1 MANRLPAPGIS
12 DTRLIIIAALIGAG
26 LLWIGFF
33 ISAVPAGSAQH
44 QTGHKAP
51 PFLVSSGD
59 DQTLTVEDLTG
70 KIVLLFYESREA
82 AEKNRSLKNLLNAF
96 YREQAP
102 RLRQNICRVAV
113 INCTA
118 AVWPLQGI
126 WKRELRKNS
135 RQEGLTIYGDWDGRM
150 LSAYGMKG
158 GDSNLLIIDKKG
170 IIRFFRS
177 GAIPPDVIKEIQEL
191 LYAIGRE

>member
-1 MANRLPAPGIS
+1 MAKNLPAPRIS
-12 DTRLIIIAALIGAG
+12 NARLIIIGGLIGAA
-26 LLWIGFF
+26 LLSIGFF
-33 ISAVPAGSAQH
+33 ISAVPGGADQH
-44 QTGHKAP
+44 QIGHKAP
-51 PFLVSSGD
+51 PFQVSSGD
-59 DQTLTVEDLTG
+59 DQTLTAEDLTG
-70 KIVLLFYESREA
+70 KITLLFYESREA

-96 YREQAP
+96 YRQQAP
-102 RLRQNICRVAV
+102 ELRQNIRRVAV

-170 IIRFFRS
+170 VIRFFRS